1 MQSYWEEERKNHEEY
16 ESIRNNLRVSVCI
29 IGGGLTGLSTAYYLS
44 KSTNVAVIEKD
55 RICSRTSGNNTGK
68 VTSQHGVFYKYLIDS
83 QGKEYAKKYL
93 EANEK
98 AIDNIEQI
106 VNKEKIDCDFERE
119 KAYVFTQ
126 KETEIDRLKDEQKSV
141 DKLNRGLSK
150 FVKTTELPIEIAGA
164 IEFENQKQ
172 AKIIYESIIL
182 EFETP
187 PDYRSS
193 MSLTLDESRIL
204 IRIDAEDS
212 TSFRSSVNS
221 AIKWIKL
228 SLEIN
233 NLTI

>member
-1 MQSYWEEERKNHEEY
+1 MNVDSPL
-16 ESIRNNLRVSVCI
+16 ESI
-29 IGGGLTGLSTAYYLS
+29 
-44 KSTNVAVIEKD
+44 KSDI
-55 RICSRTSGNNTGK
+55 
-68 VTSQHGVFYKYLIDS
+68 
-83 QGKEYAKKYL
+83 
-93 EANEK
+93 
-98 AIDNIEQI
+98 
-106 VNKEKIDCDFERE
+106 
-119 KAYVFTQ
+119 
-126 KETEIDRLKDEQKSV
+126 
-141 DKLNRGLSK
+141 
-150 FVKTTELPIEIAGA
+150 A

-182 EFETP
+182 GFETA

-212 TSFRSSVNS
+212 TSFRASVNS